1 MLLGASVAIAAASP
15 AHALDP
21 EPFMIGVFALSPEDE
36 TDADAAPA
44 SQLTFGVGR
53 VFTIPAAPA
62 FDAVVPAE
70 ERVLPM
76 SRDVMGLSL
85 TFTQDTTLGFS
96 SYLGLGVGAPLDAS
110 SASGAL
116 DTDRDAAYEFSLGV
130 SAPVATGAEVDVGYR
145 FQDSVP
151 TSDAEAAD
159 ETASQRHDF
168 MVGIRYSF

>member
-1 MLLGASVAIAAASP
+1 MLLCAFIAVFAAAPARALDPSP
-15 AHALDP
+15 FMVGVFALDP
-21 EPFMIGVFALSPEDE
+21 EGES
-36 TDADAAPA
+36 ADDTAPT
-44 SQLTFGVGR
+44 SQFTLGVGR

-62 FDAVVPAE
+62 FNATVPAE

-76 SRDVMGLSL
+76 SRDVVGLSL

-96 SYLGLGVGAPLDAS
+96 SYLGLGVGAPTDPNVA
-110 SASGAL
+110 GAL

-151 TSDAEAAD
+151 MADGEAVDDPA
-159 ETASQRHDF
+159 AQRHDF